1 MMFCV
6 FSKRKFRGRN
16 HLKTTW
22 LVTPKDN
29 WPPIGKSGALTS
41 NRLLFFDR
49 IKITIR
55 FRFND
60 EIFG

>member
-1 MMFCV
+1 MLILMLYI

-29 WPPIGKSGALTS
+29 WPPVGKSGTY
-41 NRLLFFDR
+41 FFFFLV
-49 IKITIR
+49 K
-55 FRFND
+55 
-60 EIFG
+60 

>member
-1 MMFCV
+1 MFLI

-29 WPPIGKSGALTS
+29 WPPVGKSGTYIGTLVTF
-41 NRLLFFDR
+41 LF
-49 IKITIR
+49 KSHKNNNTL
-55 FRFND
+55 
-60 EIFG
+60 

>member
-1 MMFCV
+1 MFLI

-29 WPPIGKSGALTS
+29 WPPVGKSGTYIDTLVTF
-41 NRLLFFDR
+41 LF
-49 IKITIR
+49 KLHK
-55 FRFND
+55 NNNKL
-60 EIFG
+60 